1 MLAFPIAHSFV
12 FAFVM
17 AFVFSTIAEIVV
29 LPIKQV
35 ASINSIIVT
44 PSPVGLLVHPDV
56 AVTPKT
62 VMFPLVSLAHGW
74 LIAV

>member
-29 LPIKQV
+29 LLKQV